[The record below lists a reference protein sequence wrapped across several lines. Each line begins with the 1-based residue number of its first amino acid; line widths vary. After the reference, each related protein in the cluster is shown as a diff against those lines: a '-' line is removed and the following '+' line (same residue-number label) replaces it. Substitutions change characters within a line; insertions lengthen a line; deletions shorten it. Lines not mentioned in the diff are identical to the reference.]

1 LIKRQYLT
9 LFLAVILTLIITF
22 FALSHYLGT
31 GGISHTKAGQRL
43 PNFSQFTAVG
53 EKKTAFFEFMLPLV
67 EAENQRL
74 SAQRKQLEIIK
85 QQTAALTTNQLK
97 WLHRLAEEYRL
108 SHSLDPQQLI
118 HSLWLRV
125 DQVPPSMALAQA
137 ANESAWGTSRFAKQ
151 GNNLFG
157 QWCFTAGCGL
167 IPQHRSEGKSHEVA
181 KFSSPQASVTSYI
194 HNLNSHSAYQE
205 FRQIRASQRQQFNR
219 LSGQQCVEGL
229 LKYSSR
235 GEEYIQELQA
245 MIRVNKLHRYDTI

>member
-1 LIKRQYLT
+1 
-9 LFLAVILTLIITF
+9 
-22 FALSHYLGT
+22 
-31 GGISHTKAGQRL
+31 
-43 PNFSQFTAVG
+43 
-53 EKKTAFFEFMLPLV
+53 
-67 EAENQRL
+67 
-74 SAQRKQLEIIK
+74 
-85 QQTAALTTNQLK
+85 
-97 WLHRLAEEYRL
+97 
-108 SHSLDPQQLI
+108 
-118 HSLWLRV
+118 
-125 DQVPPSMALAQA
+125 MALAQA